1 MRVFHCNH
9 CDHLLFFE
17 NTECVSCHHRVAYL
31 PDLGVIGSL
40 EEDADGKWR
49 SPLNASAA
57 PAYRLCRNY
66 TEEQVCNWAVG
77 VEETNPLCVSCRLT
91 RVIPDLAPAGNRQA
105 WYRLEAAKRR
115 VIVTLLQLHLPL
127 VNREEDPEQG
137 LAFEF
142 KADVP
147 TPDGGG
153 AVLTGHA
160 DGVITIN
167 IAEADDAERERRRKS
182 LREPYRT
189 LLGHFRHE
197 SGHYYWNRLIGYS
210 SALRSFRRLF
220 GDERNDYNAALKAYY
235 DQGPPSDWQ
244 SRFVT
249 AYASAHPFEDWA
261 ETWAHYLHMIDTIET
276 AAACGLSLKPARHDE
291 PSLTRLPPFVASQDV
306 RFKRLIDSWVPI
318 TYVLNNLNR
327 GLGLADAYPFI
338 LSAPAIAKLKY
349 VHDLVRR
356 PANASPPRPVQEP

>member
-17 NTECVSCHHRVAYL
+17 NTECVNCRHRVAYL
-31 PDLGVIGSL
+31 PDLAVIGSL
-40 EEDADGKWR
+40 AEDTEGKWR
-49 SPLNASAA
+49 SPLDTAA
-57 PAYRLCRNY
+57 GRSYRLCRNY
-66 TEEQVCNWAVG
+66 TNEQVCNWAV
-77 VEETNPLCVSCRLT
+77 TADDANPLCVSCRLT
-91 RVIPDLAPAGNRQA
+91 RIIPDLAQPGHREA

-115 VIVTLLQLHLPL
+115 VIVTLLQLHLPV
-127 VNREEDPEQG
+127 VNREEDPERG
-137 LAFEF
+137 LSFEF

-160 DGVITIN
+160 GGVITIN

-189 LLGHFRHE
+189 LLGHLRHE
-197 SGHYYWNRLIGYS
+197 TGHYYWTRLIEH
-210 SALRSFRRLF
+210 SASARSFRRMF

-244 SRFVT
+244 TRFLS

-276 AAACGLSLKPARHDE
+276 AAACGLSLKPPRADE
-291 PSLTRLPPFVASQDV
+291 PHLKKLPPFVASQEV
-306 RFKRLIDSWVPI
+306 PFKRLIDSWFPI
-318 TYVLNNLNR
+318 TYALNNFNR
-327 GLGLADAYPFI
+327 GLGLADAYPFV
-338 LSAPAIAKLKY
+338 LPTPAIAKLKW

-356 PANASPPRPVQEP
+356 RTNPSVPHAVQST